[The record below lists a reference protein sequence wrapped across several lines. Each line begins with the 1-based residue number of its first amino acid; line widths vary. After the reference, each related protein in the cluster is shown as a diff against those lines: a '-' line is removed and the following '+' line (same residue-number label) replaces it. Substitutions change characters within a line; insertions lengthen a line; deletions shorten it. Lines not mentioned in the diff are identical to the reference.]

1 MCPSISS
8 SVPGTH
14 NTLFNFVC
22 RYDASKHELMF
33 LSSNGI
39 YKTLEYTE
47 SLPPYHP
54 ASLALQMDV
63 KCQKE
68 HIFSAEGALCVV
80 FSYPYHISTAHNITP
95 VIFSLNLSTFRNLI
109 RLAPQHSTQSVSCSL
124 TSWFELK
131 SRVLNKM

>member
-1 MCPSISS
+1 
-8 SVPGTH
+8 
-14 NTLFNFVC
+14 
-22 RYDASKHELMF
+22 MF

-68 HIFSAEGALCVV
+68 HIFAAEGAVLCVV
-80 FSYPYHISTAHNITP
+80 YSRIHITSPLHTT
-95 VIFSLNLSTFRNLI
+95 S
-109 RLAPQHSTQSVSCSL
+109 PQ
-124 TSWFELK
+124 
-131 SRVLNKM
+131 